1 MSESVIRKG
10 LKNCEERYSLSLM
23 GILRKML
30 EVNMFKP
37 MSVK

>member
-1 MSESVIRKG
+1 MSESVIRKAI
-10 LKNCEERYSLSLM
+10 KNCEDRYSSSLV